1 MPHNPAAGPP
11 QDESLGELVA
21 HASDQISTLIRAE
34 IELAKAELRFD
45 AKRVGTASGL
55 FAAAAFIGHL
65 VLILAS
71 FTIAYWLV
79 AAGLSQALAFTIVTV
94 FYILAALVL
103 VLFGWRRLKGLT
115 KMQRTTRTLR
125 HLKGGSDELGSLGA
139 AKLPEGAGEIGAR
152 RESVTDGR

>member
-21 HASDQISTLIRAE
+21 QASDQISTLIRAE

-115 KMQRTTRTLR
+115 KMQRTTRTLK
-125 HLKGGSDELGSLGA
+125 HLKGGSDELDSLGA